1 MKTTLKLL
9 AAASGLALAA
19 TNAHAQS
26 IGGFPIRE
34 PGAKQTSS
42 SSGSARTNRRLAAE
56 VVVSQAPGS
65 QVRSVTEAMRLVK
78 AGGSIIVQGGTYAEN
93 INVTKPVAIRGV
105 PDAYGRNVIFRP
117 AATEACVSI
126 APDTPLASVSLSQ
139 IVFEFDEKSVS
150 GPCIDVYGGTVS
162 VKDTYIIPSNSNIP
176 LRAAYGNLR
185 PEVIDHLAR
194 PPRDR
199 RSYDGKAERVERY
212 IARHAQ
218 PVGAEHQGW
227 DFISGGSDLQTFV
240 HGRKQ
245 GSVGIAGGPAAGVRV
260 AAGDVRLEGNVI
272 IGTRTAV
279 SFDSL
284 DRARIQGSLT
294 NNVIVGNGVG
304 IAASGIASDLLI
316 TRNTIRFNDGAGV
329 SADVYDGVKIL
340 ANEIMGNQ
348 TGIYLSE
355 KVRQAVVNS
364 NFIVQNG
371 SDAMKVSSGF
381 FGAVAGNTFA
391 DNQGCTIQFYS
402 AEQKILNDAEIK
414 VVAYRDFDPALIY
427 ETTNFAS
434 ENLGDARLTKKQRRK
449 MRRNKEAN
457 PETRLASCEQ

>member
-1 MKTTLKLL
+1 MKHVLTLMV
-9 AAASGLALAA
+9 AASGLALAA
-19 TNAHAQS
+19 TSAHAQT
-26 IGGFPIRE
+26 IGGFPIHE
-34 PGAKQTSS
+34 PGSKASS
-42 SSGSARTNRRLAAE
+42 PSSGSSGSRGRLSSE

-65 QVRSVTEAMRLVK
+65 KVRTVAKAMKLVK
-78 AGGSIIVQGGTYAEN
+78 PGGSIIIQGGTYAEN
-93 INVTKPVAIRGV
+93 INVTKPVSIRGV
-105 PDAYGRNVIFRP
+105 SDAYGRNVIFRP
-117 AATEACVSI
+117 SAAESCVSI

-139 IVFEFDEKSVS
+139 VIFEFDDTAAS
-150 GPCIDVYGGTVS
+150 GPCIDIYGGTVS
-162 VKDTYIIPSNSNIP
+162 VKETYIIPANSDIP
-176 LRAAYGNLR
+176 LRAAYGDLR
-185 PEVIDHLAR
+185 PELVDHIAR
-194 PPRDR
+194 PPRDHG
-199 RSYDGKAERVERY
+199 SKNGSASRVEKY

-218 PVGAEHQGW
+218 PVGAQHQGW
-227 DFISGGSDLQTFV
+227 DFVSGGSDLQTLV
-240 HGRKQ
+240 HSQKQ
-245 GSVGIAGGPAAGVRV
+245 GSVGIANGPAAGIRV
-260 AAGDVRLEGNVI
+260 AAGDVRVEGNVI
-272 IGTRTAV
+272 IGTRTAI

-364 NFIVQNG
+364 NFVVQNA

-381 FGAVAGNTFA
+381 FGAVSGNTFA
-391 DNQGCTIQFYS
+391 DNLGCTIQFFS
-402 AEQKILNDAEIK
+402 AEQKILNDAEIE

-427 ETTNFAS
+427 ETTNYADQ
-434 ENLGDARLTKKQRRK
+434 NQGDARLSRKQKRQMKK
-449 MRRNKEAN
+449 NKVN
-457 PETRLASCEQ
+457 PETALASCAR